1 MTPFELKPTDLTRN
15 HPFMHFRYTKT
26 NHRSLQSSLH
36 APSSSKAVS
45 IYARRQSSYRQY
57 TCFKKCS
64 RMYLIWLQGL
74 LISLM
79 SQSTDVARFIKTV
92 TIWMNLGLQS
102 SKKNMSES
110 SPLLKS
116 VLFISS
122 NAGLTGFVDMGG
134 NA

>member
-1 MTPFELKPTDLTRN
+1 MLQKMQQDVLNLAARTLDLFDVT
-15 HPFMHFRYTKT
+15 
-26 NHRSLQSSLH
+26 
-36 APSSSKAVS
+36 
-45 IYARRQSSYRQY
+45 
-57 TCFKKCS
+57 
-64 RMYLIWLQGL
+64 
-74 LISLM
+74 
-79 SQSTDVARFIKTV
+79 QSTDVDRFIKTV

>member
-1 MTPFELKPTDLTRN
+1 MLQKMQQDVLNLAARTLDLFDVT
-15 HPFMHFRYTKT
+15 
-26 NHRSLQSSLH
+26 
-36 APSSSKAVS
+36 
-45 IYARRQSSYRQY
+45 
-57 TCFKKCS
+57 
-64 RMYLIWLQGL
+64 
-74 LISLM
+74 
-79 SQSTDVARFIKTV
+79 QSTDVARFIKTV

-102 SKKNMSES
+102 SKKNTSES